1 MVESCSFSPAVADAA
16 ADGINRRPVLPG
28 AGVAPGRLHE
38 IFAATPGDAPNAMG
52 FAVVMALSLL
62 PPGAPLLWLRLAKME
77 REAALYGPGLAA
89 MGIDPGRIVLGRL
102 PDTLAVLRAGVDVL
116 RCTSAGAVIMDL
128 PGRVR
133 ELDLTATR
141 RMVLAAEASGVTPIL
156 LRSNAQPVPSAA
168 YSRWSVRSAPSLAL
182 PANAPGHTGFSVTL
196 VRHRDGAAGQTWD
209 MEWHRDTASLR
220 PRTPDQRDGTAPFSG
235 AAFPVAIG
243 GSLVA

>member
-1 MVESCSFSPAVADAA
+1 MIESCSPAPAVADG
-16 ADGINRRPVLPG
+16 ADATPLRPVLPG

-38 IFAATPGDAPNAMG
+38 VFAATPGDAPNAMG

-62 PPGAPLLWLRLAKME
+62 PPGAPLLWLRLAKIE

-168 YSRWSVRSAPSLAL
+168 YSRWSISSTLSSPL

-196 VRHRDGAAGQTWD
+196 VRHRDGMAGQSWD

-243 GSLVA
+243 GSLAA